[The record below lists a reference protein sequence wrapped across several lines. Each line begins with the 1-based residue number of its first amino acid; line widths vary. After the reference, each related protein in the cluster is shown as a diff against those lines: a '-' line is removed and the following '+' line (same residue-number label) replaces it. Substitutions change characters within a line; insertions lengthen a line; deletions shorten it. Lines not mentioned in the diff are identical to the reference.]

1 MLGVDLIELGPDQP
15 VVVEV
20 EPAGERD
27 LSPGRQEYLAVGALL
42 RRQEVTVDHC
52 CGESDHHFAMRSLEM
67 STKICANAEA
77 IWLGCV
83 SMKKF

>member
-27 LSPGRQEYLAVGALL
+27 LSPGRQGRQEYLAVGALL

-52 CGESDHHFAMRSLEM
+52 CGE
-67 STKICANAEA
+67 
-77 IWLGCV
+77 
-83 SMKKF
+83 